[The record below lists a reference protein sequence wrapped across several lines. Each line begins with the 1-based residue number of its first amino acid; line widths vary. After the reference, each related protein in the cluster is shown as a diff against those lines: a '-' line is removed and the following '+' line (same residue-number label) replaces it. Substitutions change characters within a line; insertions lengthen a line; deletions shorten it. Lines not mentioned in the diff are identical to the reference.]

1 MTIQQSREHQT
12 ADDAVL
18 IRLQEVRRITGL
30 GTTTIYQSVARGDF
44 PRQIK
49 IGPKSVAWVKSEV
62 MNWCRDHIAR
72 NRPPSVAP
80 ASLRRLRA
88 GTSS

>member
-1 MTIQQSREHQT
+1 MTIHQSRDNQAT
-12 ADDAVL
+12 DDAVL

-62 MNWCRDHIAR
+62 VNWCRDRIAQH
-72 NRPPSVAP
+72 RPSLA
-80 ASLRRLRA
+80 ASSQRP
-88 GTSS
+88 

>member
-1 MTIQQSREHQT
+1 MTIPPSREHQT

-62 MNWCRDHIAR
+62 MNWCREHIAR

-88 GTSS
+88 GKSS

>member
-1 MTIQQSREHQT
+1 MTIHPSRDNQVI
-12 ADDAVL
+12 DDAAL
-18 IRLQEVRRITGL
+18 IRLPEVRRITGL

-62 MNWCRDHIAR
+62 MDWCRRRIAQR
-72 NRPPSVAP
+72 NPSLAI
-80 ASLRRLRA
+80 
-88 GTSS
+88 SSR